1 MKENFDHRLMES
13 VFDALGDVVFCVK
26 DRQARYCSVNQA
38 LVDRV
43 NAADKTDLI
52 GKTAADVFPSALA
65 AIYTTQDHHVLETGE
80 PIQDQLEQITNSDG
94 NLGWYLANKFPILDD
109 QNEIIGL
116 VGISQDLH
124 APTDRDLE
132 MANVQSVVDFIQSNL
147 DASLR
152 TEALAARVSMSADQL
167 DRRMKRV
174 FRLSTKKYIMKSR
187 LEQAT
192 RLLVHSDHS
201 LTDIASRCG
210 FADQSAFTRHF
221 RAAMQ
226 VTPAIYRK
234 ERLKERVKEL
244 RKPAV

>member
-1 MKENFDHRLMES
+1 MKETIDHRLMES

-26 DRQARYCSVNQA
+26 DGQARYQSVNQA

-43 NAADKTDLI
+43 NADEKSDLI
-52 GKTAADVFPSALA
+52 GKTAADVFPEWLA
-65 AIYTTQDHHVLETGE
+65 AIYTSQDQHVLETGQS
-80 PIQDQLEQITNSDG
+80 IQDQLEQITNSDG
-94 NLGWYLANKFPILDD
+94 NLGWYLANKFPILDE
-109 QNEIIGL
+109 QNQPVGL

-132 MANVQSVVDFIQSNL
+132 MANVKSVVDFIQSNL
-147 DASLR
+147 DATLR
-152 TEALAARVSMSADQL
+152 TEQLAARVAMSGDQL

-187 LEQAT
+187 LEKAT
-192 RLLVHSDHS
+192 RLLIHSDQS
-201 LTDIASRCG
+201 LVEIASQCG

-221 RAAMQ
+221 RAAVQ

-234 ERLKERVKEL
+234 QQQNSN
-244 RKPAV
+244 